1 MSHTLAKGRV
11 AILKAE
17 VREAG
22 DKHLWRSTIRDKK
35 QCRKEI
41 KNM

>member
-11 AILKAE
+11 AILKAKL
-17 VREAG
+17 RGAG
-22 DKHLWRSTIRDKK
+22 DTHLWPSTIGDKK
-35 QCRKEI
+35 LCRKEI